1 MLETKLSWKMYKL
14 PRMTALPSSD
24 RKAFIQVAMEG
35 RWQFYRETES
45 KREKRN
51 VQILFVTRLFNCIV
65 RLLDE
70 REFV

>member
-1 MLETKLSWKMYKL
+1 MFEIKLSWNMYKL

-45 KREKRN
+45 KRDKEKCRFC
-51 VQILFVTRLFNCIV
+51 L
-65 RLLDE
+65 
-70 REFV
+70 